1 MSMKIKWEEQTPR
14 KIQQYA
20 RADYPKE
27 NPDLEDLLTSEQVD
41 HVAEIF
47 STPLTGSYNWDYT
60 VQDDRIKKLYDLGKQ
75 LNWDPEMDID
85 WDRPWPEEQLAPE
98 LMNLHDYEP
107 YLAMDEKTQREF
119 WLHMNAWSLS
129 QFLHGE
135 QGALLVASQLCSCA
149 PTFNAKLYA
158 ASQTFDEARHVEV
171 FNKYLQQRIG
181 LMYPINTHLKSII
194 DKILT
199 DPRWDMKFI
208 GMQIV
213 IEGLALSA
221 FNTTRETTPDPVLKD
236 VVYRVTRDEAR
247 HVTFGV
253 NYLEEFVKT
262 LSDEEREER
271 AQFAYEACVV
281 SRERLVAT
289 DVFRHFGWDVEEAR
303 QKVLEGFVMST
314 FRNLLFQRVIPN
326 LGRIGLLTERIRP
339 KFEELGILEFE
350 NLATDGDIDWSALER
365 PLDTGEAQSHEQS
378 MLARFQEGHAAGLG
392 AAAAPAEAAPR
403 QQVAQDDGSPQST
416 AGCC

>member
-1 MSMKIKWEEQTPR
+1 MQIKWEEESPR
-14 KIQQYA
+14 KVQQHPNPA
-20 RADYPKE
+20 RPRE
-27 NPDLEDLLTSEQVD
+27 NPDLEDVLTGDDVD

-47 STPLTGSYNWDYT
+47 QTPLTGSYNWDYKI
-60 VQDDRIKKLYDLGKQ
+60 QDDRIKKLYDLGKQ

-85 WDRPWPEEQLAPE
+85 WNRPWPEDMPSPE
-98 LMNLHDYEP
+98 MMNLHDYEP
-107 YLAMDEKTQREF
+107 YLALSEKEREDF

-149 PTFNAKLYA
+149 PSFNAKLYA

-171 FNKYLQQRIG
+171 FNKYLQQRVG
-181 LMYPINTHLKSII
+181 MTYPVNVHLKSII

-199 DPRWDMKFI
+199 DERWDMKFI
-208 GMQIV
+208 GMQII

-221 FNTTRETTPDPVLKD
+221 FATTRETTNDPVLKD
-236 VVYRVTRDEAR
+236 LVYLVTRDEAR

-262 LSDEEREER
+262 LSDEEKEER
-271 AQFAYEACVV
+271 AQFAYEACAV

-289 DVFRHFGWDVEEAR
+289 DVFRNFGWNVEEAR
-303 QKVLEGFVMST
+303 EKVLDGFVMST

-326 LGRIGLLTERIRP
+326 LKRIGLLTDTVKP
-339 KFEELGILEFE
+339 KFESLGILEFE
-350 NLATDGDIDWSALER
+350 NAVTDGDIDWSALER
-365 PLDTGEAQSHEQS
+365 PLDTSEAQSYEQTMMEEFARKHAEHEAGQAS
-378 MLARFQEGHAAGLG
+378 SAA
-392 AAAAPAEAAPR
+392 
-403 QQVAQDDGSPQST
+403 
-416 AGCC
+416 

>member
-1 MSMKIKWEEQTPR
+1 MKIKWTADTPR
-14 KIQQYA
+14 KIQYFPG
-20 RADYPKE
+20 ADCPRE
-27 NPDLEDLLTSEQVD
+27 NPDLEDLLTSDQVD

-47 STPLTGSYNWDYT
+47 KTPLTGAYNWNYT
-60 VQDDRIKKLYDLGKQ
+60 IQDDRIKRLYDLGKQ

-85 WDRPWPEEQLAPE
+85 WNRPWPAEERSAE
-98 LMNLHDYEP
+98 MMNLQDYAP
-107 YLAMDEKTQREF
+107 YLAMDDKTRDEF

-135 QGALLVASQLCSCA
+135 QGALLVASQLVSCA
-149 PTFNAKLYA
+149 PTYNAKLYA

-171 FNKYLQQRIG
+171 FNKYLQKRIG
-181 LMYPINTHLKSII
+181 LSYPINTSLKSIL

-199 DPRWDMKFI
+199 DERWDMKFL

-236 VVYRVTRDEAR
+236 IVYLVIRDEAR

-262 LSDEEREER
+262 LSEEERNER
-271 AQFAYEACVV
+271 AQFAYEACAI

-303 QKVLEGFVMST
+303 EKVLEGFVMSH

-326 LGRIGLLTERIRP
+326 LARIGLMTDAIRP
-339 KFEELGILEFE
+339 KFEELGILEYE
-350 NLATDGDIDWSALER
+350 NLATDGDIDWAALER
-365 PLDTGEAQSHEQS
+365 PLDTAEAQSYEQS
-378 MLARFQEGHAAGLG
+378 MLGEFHKLAEEEQRQAG
-392 AAAAPAEAAPR
+392 
-403 QQVAQDDGSPQST
+403 
-416 AGCC
+416 

>member
-1 MSMKIKWEEQTPR
+1 MKVEWTDSAPR
-14 KIQQYA
+14 KIQTFA
-20 RADYPKE
+20 GADRPRE
-27 NPDLEDLLTSEQVD
+27 NPDLEDLLTDGDVD
-41 HVAEIF
+41 HIAEIF
-47 STPLTGSYNWDYT
+47 ETPLTGSYNWNYT

-85 WDRPWPEEQLAPE
+85 WDRPWPEIDEDAQADM
-98 LMNLHDYEP
+98 MNLRDYPP
-107 YLAMDEKTQREF
+107 YMALSEERRKEF

-149 PTFNAKLYA
+149 PTLNAKLYA
-158 ASQTFDEARHVEV
+158 GSQTCDEARHVEV
-171 FNKYLQQRIG
+171 FNKYLQQRLG
-181 LMYPINTHLKSII
+181 MMYPINTHLKSIL

-199 DPRWDMKFI
+199 DARWDMKFI

-236 VVYRVTRDEAR
+236 VVYLVTRDEAR

-253 NYLEEFVKT
+253 NYLEEFVGSLT
-262 LSDEEREER
+262 QEEKEAR

-289 DVFRHFGWDVEEAR
+289 DVFAYFGWDVEDAR
-303 QKVLEGFVMST
+303 QRVLDGFVMAT
-314 FRNLLFQRVIPN
+314 FRNLLFQRVVPN
-326 LGRIGLLTERIRP
+326 LKRIGLMTDKIRP
-339 KFEELGILEFE
+339 KFEELGILEYE
-350 NLATDGDIDWSALER
+350 NMATDGDINWAALER
-365 PLDTGEAQSHEQS
+365 PLDTEEAQSYEQS
-378 MLARFQEGHAAGLG
+378 MLAEFAREHEKHDASSSAA
-392 AAAAPAEAAPR
+392 
-403 QQVAQDDGSPQST
+403 
-416 AGCC
+416 

>member
-1 MSMKIKWEEQTPR
+1 MKVEWTENTPR
-14 KIQQYA
+14 KIQTFA
-20 RADYPKE
+20 GAD
-27 NPDLEDLLTSEQVD
+27 NPQVTDDMEDRLTSEDVD
-41 HVAEIF
+41 HIAEIF
-47 STPLTGSYNWDYT
+47 QTPLTGSYNWDYK

-85 WDRPWPEEQLAPE
+85 WDRPFPDLDAAMQAE
-98 LMNLHDYEP
+98 LMNLTDYPP
-107 YLAMDEKTQREF
+107 YMALSDKQKREY
-119 WLHMNAWSLS
+119 WMHNNSWSLS

-149 PTFNAKLYA
+149 PTLNAKLYA

-171 FNKYLQQRIG
+171 FNKYLQQRVG
-181 LMYPINTHLKSII
+181 MMYPINTHLKSII

-236 VVYRVTRDEAR
+236 VVYLVTRDEAR

-253 NYLEEFVKT
+253 NYLEEFVST
-262 LSDEEREER
+262 LSQEEREER
-271 AQFAYEACVV
+271 ARFAYEACVV

-289 DVFRHFGWDVEEAR
+289 DVFAHFGWDVEDAR
-303 QKVLEGFVMST
+303 RRVLDGFVMAT
-314 FRNLLFQRVIPN
+314 FRNLLFQRVVPN
-326 LGRIGLLTERIRP
+326 LKRIGLMTDAIRP
-339 KFEELGILEFE
+339 RFEELGILEYE
-350 NLATDGDIDWSALER
+350 NLATDGDIDWTALER

-378 MLARFQEGHAAGLG
+378 MLAEFHSKADDAAQESSAA
-392 AAAAPAEAAPR
+392 
-403 QQVAQDDGSPQST
+403 
-416 AGCC
+416 

>member
-1 MSMKIKWEEQTPR
+1 MKIKWTEDTPR
-14 KIQQYA
+14 KIQHFPG
-20 RADYPKE
+20 ADYPQE
-27 NPDLEDLLTSEQVD
+27 NPDLEDVLTSDQVD

-47 STPLTGSYNWDYT
+47 QTPLTGAYNWNYSI
-60 VQDDRIKKLYDLGKQ
+60 QDDRIKKLYDLGKQ
-75 LNWDPEMDID
+75 LNWDPEIDID
-85 WDRPWPEEQLAPE
+85 WDRPWPEEDRSAE
-98 LMNLHDYEP
+98 MMNLHEYEP
-107 YLAMDEKTQREF
+107 YLAMDEKTQDEF

-135 QGALLVASQLCSCA
+135 QGALLVASQLVSCA
-149 PTFNAKLYA
+149 PTYNAKLYA

-181 LMYPINTHLKSII
+181 LSYPINTSLKSIL

-199 DPRWDMKFI
+199 DERWDMKFI

-236 VVYRVTRDEAR
+236 IVYLVIRDEAR

-253 NYLEEFVKT
+253 NYLEEYVKT
-262 LSDEEREER
+262 LTDQERDER
-271 AQFAYEACVV
+271 AQFAYEACVI

-303 QKVLEGFVMST
+303 KQVLDGFVMSH

-326 LGRIGLLTERIRP
+326 LARIGLMTDKIRP
-339 KFEELGILEFE
+339 KFEELGILEYE
-350 NLATDGDIDWSALER
+350 NLATDGDINWAELER
-365 PLDTGEAQSHEQS
+365 PLDTQEAQAYEQS
-378 MLARFQEGHAAGLG
+378 MLGEFQKLHESEHR
-392 AAAAPAEAAPR
+392 EA
-403 QQVAQDDGSPQST
+403 S
-416 AGCC
+416 

>member
-1 MSMKIKWEEQTPR
+1 MNIKWTPETPR
-14 KIQQYA
+14 KIQRFA
-20 RADYPKE
+20 GSDYPHE
-27 NPDLEDLLTSEQVD
+27 NPDLEDVLTSDQVK

-47 STPLTGSYNWDYT
+47 STPLTGSYNWDYK

-75 LNWDPEMDID
+75 LNWDPEMDIN
-85 WDRPWPEEQLAPE
+85 WDRPWPEEERSPE
-98 LMNLHDYEP
+98 LMNLHDYPP
-107 YLAMDEKTQREF
+107 YLALSSKEKDEF

-181 LMYPINTHLKSII
+181 MSYPINTHLKSII

-199 DPRWDMKFI
+199 DERWDMKFI

-236 VVYRVTRDEAR
+236 IVYLVTRDEAR

-253 NYLEEFVKT
+253 NYLEEFVQT

-289 DVFRHFGWDVEEAR
+289 DVFRHFGWDVEATRE
-303 QKVLEGFVMST
+303 KVLEGFVMST

-326 LGRIGLLTERIRP
+326 LGRIGLLTDRIRP

-350 NLATDGDIDWSALER
+350 NLATDGDIDWSAMER
-365 PLDTGEAQSHEQS
+365 PLDTEEAQSHEQS
-378 MLARFQEGHAAGLG
+378 MLAEFKKAHE
-392 AAAAPAEAAPR
+392 
-403 QQVAQDDGSPQST
+403 AQDASLAS
-416 AGCC
+416 

>member
-1 MSMKIKWEEQTPR
+1 MKVEWTGTPR
-14 KIQQYA
+14 KIQHFA
-20 RADYPKE
+20 GADYPRD
-27 NPDLEDLLTSEQVD
+27 NPDLEDLLTADDVD
-41 HVAEIF
+41 HIAEIF
-47 STPLTGSYNWDYT
+47 NTPLTGSYNWDYK

-75 LNWDPEMDID
+75 LNWDPEMDIN
-85 WDRPWPEEQLAPE
+85 WDRPWPNEERMPE
-98 LMNLHDYEP
+98 LMNLHTYQP
-107 YLAMDEKTQREF
+107 YLDMDEPTRKEF

-149 PTFNAKLYA
+149 PTLNAKLYA

-171 FNKYLQQRIG
+171 FNKYLQTRLG
-181 LMYPINTHLKSII
+181 VMYPINTHLKSII

-199 DPRWDMKFI
+199 DARWDMKFI
-208 GMQIV
+208 GMQLV

-236 VVYRVTRDEAR
+236 VVYLVTRDEAR

-289 DVFRHFGWDVEEAR
+289 DVFAHFGWDVEEAR
-303 QKVLEGFVMST
+303 LQVLEGFVMST

-326 LGRIGLLTERIRP
+326 LKRIGLLTDKIRP
-339 KFEELGILEFE
+339 KFEALGILEFE
-350 NLATDGDIDWSALER
+350 NLATDGDIDWALLER
-365 PLDTGEAQSHEQS
+365 PLDTEEAQGYEQS
-378 MLARFQEGHAAGLG
+378 ILADFQKLKEQ
-392 AAAAPAEAAPR
+392 EEAPR
-403 QQVAQDDGSPQST
+403 KAS
-416 AGCC
+416 